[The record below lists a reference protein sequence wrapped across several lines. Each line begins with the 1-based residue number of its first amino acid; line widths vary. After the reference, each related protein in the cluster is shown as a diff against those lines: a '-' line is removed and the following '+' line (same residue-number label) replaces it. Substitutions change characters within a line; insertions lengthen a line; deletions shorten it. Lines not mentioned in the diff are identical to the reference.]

1 MTFSRS
7 NSCSLSSVDFFGC
20 VCGVCSL
27 RVPAFANFLSNTEVI
42 MVQIYVKCIF
52 LIIFFLE
59 EGRQIPRQIIPP
71 QTLGN
76 NMFL

>member
-1 MTFSRS
+1 
-7 NSCSLSSVDFFGC
+7 
-20 VCGVCSL
+20 
-27 RVPAFANFLSNTEVI
+27 